1 MRKNDFFVCVSFMDQ
16 SIRTVQ
22 WHCQPTTTPIGQI
35 VPTKVKKA
43 LFAGGLRAFLQ
54 RSTSRAGSVI
64 KYLDGEMVL
73 IAAYLLKIKTTLS
86 KIAVATM
93 KYFGGPLHVYYL
105 KLFTKTGMA
114 FFLSLFITNNH
125 LLK

>member
-1 MRKNDFFVCVSFMDQ
+1 MRKNDFFVCVSFMDR

-43 LFAGGLRAFLQ
+43 LFARVLRAFLQ
-54 RSTSRAGSVI
+54 RSTSLAGSVI

-73 IAAYLLKIKTTLS
+73 IAAFLLKIKTTLS

-93 KYFGGPLHVYYL
+93 KYFSGPLHVYYL
-105 KLFTKTGMA
+105 KLITKTGMA
-114 FFLSLFITNNH
+114 CFVYLSLTITH
-125 LLK
+125 